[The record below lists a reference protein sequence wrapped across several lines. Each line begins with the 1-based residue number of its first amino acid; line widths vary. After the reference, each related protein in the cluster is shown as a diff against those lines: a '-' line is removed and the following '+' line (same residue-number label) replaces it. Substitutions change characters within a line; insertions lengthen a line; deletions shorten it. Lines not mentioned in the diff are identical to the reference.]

1 MSDLEKGF
9 FLDPGAS
16 YFLPRLKNNPALG
29 LYLALTGH
37 KIKGKEAVAYG
48 VATHYVESRW
58 LGEFKKT
65 LAKQVENPNAHDPQ
79 VHVERDLEPF
89 ETRASVD
96 EFEENDDP
104 TIEYLDDINE
114 LFTLEGSIYDFY
126 DRLNKSESFIAEW
139 TLGLLENKNPLA
151 LVLTYELLKRGKDLP
166 LM

>member
-1 MSDLEKGF
+1 M
-9 FLDPGAS
+9 
-16 YFLPRLKNNPALG
+16 
-29 LYLALTGH
+29 
-37 KIKGKEAVAYG
+37 
-48 VATHYVESRW
+48 
-58 LGEFKKT
+58 
-65 LAKQVENPNAHDPQ
+65 
-79 VHVERDLEPF
+79 HVERDLEPF